1 MLWSI
6 AWKNIWRNKARS
18 LVVIVAVFMGMVG
31 GIFSSAV
38 MNGAAVQRIK
48 DAIRLEISHIRICIP
63 AFKQDAGLEYYFSGS
78 DKVVEGI
85 GKMPWCE
92 SVCRRMKVI
101 SMANT
106 ASQTVPVQITGVI
119 PSADQKVFDFATCI
133 CDTCGEYLNDES
145 KNAIIIGDK
154 LAENLKVKLKSKII
168 FTFQDK
174 EGNMSGAAFKV
185 AGIFHTSNNLFNEF
199 RVFISANTLSEL
211 VMLPPD
217 ASHEIFIRVKDGY
230 DVNYVKE
237 MLKKALPGFSVESWD
252 EIDPTMGMLNE
263 MMAAM
268 MYLFMV
274 IILLA
279 LGFGIVNTMQMVVLE
294 RTRELGM
301 LAAVGMKRGRIFKMI
316 MLETLL
322 LTSTGAVIGM
332 AASAGLIAWTGST
345 GIDLTSIGDGLEAAG
360 FASVIYPYLNPSF
373 FAGVAVLVVITSVLA
388 AIVPARRATRL
399 NPVEAIRV
407 E

>member
-6 AWKNIWRNKARS
+6 AWKNIWRNKTRS
-18 LVVIVAVFMGMVG
+18 FVVIIAVFMGMIG

-63 AFKQDAGLEYYFSGS
+63 AFKQDAGLEYYFTGS
-78 DKVVEGI
+78 DKVAEGI
-85 GKMPWCE
+85 GAMPWCE
-92 SVCRRMKVI
+92 GVSRRTRII

-106 ASQTVPVQITGVI
+106 AVRTVPVQITGIV
-119 PSADQKVFDFATCI
+119 PSADKKVFDFATCI
-133 CDTCGEYLNDES
+133 CDSCGEFLNDS
-145 KNAIIIGDK
+145 SGSVVIIGDK

-174 EGNMSGAAFKV
+174 DGNITGAAFKV

-199 RVFISANTLSEL
+199 RVFVPGTVVSEL
-211 VMLPPD
+211 VLLPED
-217 ASHEIFIRVKDGY
+217 AAHEIFVRVKDGY
-230 DVNYVKE
+230 DVNHVKE
-237 MLKKALPGFSVESWD
+237 MLKKALPGFSIESWD

-268 MYLFMV
+268 MYVFMV

-301 LAAVGMKRGRIFKMI
+301 LAAVGMKRGRIFSMI
-316 MLETLL
+316 MLETIL
-322 LTSTGAVIGM
+322 LTSTGALLGM

-345 GIDLTSIGDGLEAAG
+345 GIDLTSISQGLEAAG
-360 FASVIYPYLNPSF
+360 FAAIIYPYLNPSF
-373 FAGVAVLVVITSVLA
+373 FAGVAVLVVLTAVVA
-388 AIVPARRATRL
+388 AIIPARRATRL